1 MKTHLIAYLL
11 IPSLVPCA
19 YAAAPA
25 AATAPSPVEVA
36 FTGSL
41 GYDNNV
47 YLVDQGTLGRVDS
60 VVSTVGAKVGTK
72 FTNGASASY
81 ATTGSRFWNA
91 SDEDNVKHQLAAGYK
106 RSFDALSVAAATEFA
121 QVQGE
126 DQGSI
131 YGPMTGRSTFSS
143 PAPRERRDQMQNKTD
158 LAVRYDIGQNFVRG
172 VGKLQYWDMQTHAL
186 PDAGAENYRDRYD
199 LNGGADF
206 GRAFTKDGPEYY
218 LGYRRG
224 YFYQDTDGGTFSFPA
239 APNAN
244 ATSQY
249 NRFLAGVDGKVTSN
263 LKLAAQLG
271 WNVNEYTSSYR
282 GADKNLEGLYQD
294 VTATWKAAA
303 NDELQLK
310 TSMGRTVSG
319 TSPASIL
326 ASSYQLGWKHVVS
339 KQWTTTL
346 TGRVAKLNYD
356 GTTDRSDVLYTGIA
370 GLTWNSSATLAWT
383 LSVTQEFAKNI
394 RTNVTETFSDQAAFE
409 HTLVSAGVT
418 WKL

>member
-131 YGPMTGRSTFSS
+131 YPKSG
-143 PAPRERRDQMQNKTD
+143 
-158 LAVRYDIGQNFVRG
+158 
-172 VGKLQYWDMQTHAL
+172 
-186 PDAGAENYRDRYD
+186 
-199 LNGGADF
+199 
-206 GRAFTKDGPEYY
+206 
-218 LGYRRG
+218 
-224 YFYQDTDGGTFSFPA
+224 
-239 APNAN
+239 
-244 ATSQY
+244 
-249 NRFLAGVDGKVTSN
+249 NRN
-263 LKLAAQLG
+263 
-271 WNVNEYTSSYR
+271 
-282 GADKNLEGLYQD
+282 
-294 VTATWKAAA
+294 
-303 NDELQLK
+303 
-310 TSMGRTVSG
+310 
-319 TSPASIL
+319 
-326 ASSYQLGWKHVVS
+326 
-339 KQWTTTL
+339 
-346 TGRVAKLNYD
+346 
-356 GTTDRSDVLYTGIA
+356 
-370 GLTWNSSATLAWT
+370 
-383 LSVTQEFAKNI
+383 
-394 RTNVTETFSDQAAFE
+394 
-409 HTLVSAGVT
+409 
-418 WKL
+418 